1 MLISSA
7 ARRANYKWWAF
18 GTVALGTFVS
28 VLDQTGLS
36 LALPLIA
43 DDLDASIPAVQ
54 WVTLAYMLATSSLL
68 LPVGRMSD
76 ILGRKR
82 VYTAGFVIFV
92 AAALLAGTSNGLG
105 FIIAFKALQ
114 GVGAAMIQANG
125 MAIVT
130 TTFPA
135 SERGKAIGSL
145 MTTVGSGAIAG
156 PIISGAVVGIFGWRA
171 AFFLGVPVG
180 LLSLAAAI
188 AVLDGRAHDSRRD
201 ESGNGGFDWLGA
213 ALSSA
218 ALSIFLLVV
227 TNTHLLGW
235 ASPLSVSALGLVVAM
250 VGAFVW
256 WESRSP
262 QPMLAPELFR
272 RRLFTFGS
280 LSSFLTFMSGSSV
293 FFLMPFYLQGVRG
306 LTPWET
312 GLLLSPTALCFAAAG
327 PFAGRLSDKY
337 GWRWFIVGSL
347 VVISI
352 AMLGLATISDNPPL
366 WRVIGALLLQ
376 SLGMGFFFSPN
387 SSAVLSTVERSRYG
401 VATAFMTLMRTG
413 AGVIGIALVTT
424 VVTAVM
430 GSMGFEP
437 SLDAI
442 ASAGGVDEGVK
453 GAFTQGLRM
462 AFFVMFGLNLVAL
475 ALSSLPGLSAA
486 TPSSTARVG
495 GQASPG

>member
-1 MLISSA
+1 MLSLSR

-18 GTVALGTFVS
+18 STVAMGTFVS
-28 VLDQTGLS
+28 VLDQSGLS

-54 WVTLAYMLATSSLL
+54 WVTLGYMLATSSLL

-76 ILGRKR
+76 IVGRKL
-82 VYTAGFVIFV
+82 VYSVGFVIFV
-92 AAALLAGTSNGLG
+92 IAAVLAGTSNALG

-135 SERGKAIGSL
+135 SERGKAIGLL

-171 AFFLGVPVG
+171 VFFLGAPIG
-180 LLSLAAAI
+180 LLSLAAAV
-188 AVLDGRAHDSRRD
+188 AVLDARAHGSREGDGR
-201 ESGNGGFDWLGA
+201 GGFDWLGA
-213 ALSSA
+213 GLSAA
-218 ALSIFLLVV
+218 ALSVFLLVV
-227 TNTHLLGW
+227 TNAHVLGW
-235 ASPLSVSALGLVVAM
+235 TSPLAVSALGLVVVM
-250 VGAFVW
+250 VGVFVW
-256 WESRSP
+256 WESRAR
-262 QPMLAPELFR
+262 QPMLALELFR

-280 LSSFLTFMSGSSV
+280 VASFLTFMSGSSV

-312 GLLLSPTALCFAAAG
+312 GLLLSPTAVCFAVAA
-327 PFAGRLSDKY
+327 PFAGRLSDRY

-347 VVISI
+347 VVIST

-366 WRVIGALLLQ
+366 WRVLGALFLQ

-387 SSAVLSTVERSRYG
+387 SSSVLSTVERSRYG

-442 ASAGGVDEGVK
+442 ASAEGVDEGVK
-453 GAFTQGLRM
+453 VAFTRGLRM
-462 AFFVMFGLNLVAL
+462 AFFAMFGLNLLAL
-475 ALSSLPGLSAA
+475 ALSSVPGK
-486 TPSSTARVG
+486 PV
-495 GQASPG
+495 ASPAGAAQVGEQAPAR

>member
-1 MLISSA
+1 MLGA
-7 ARRANYKWWAF
+7 LRARRANYKWWAF
-18 GTVALGTFVS
+18 ATVALGTFVS
-28 VLDQTGLS
+28 VLDQSGLS

-76 ILGRKR
+76 ILGRKL
-82 VYTAGFVIFV
+82 VYSAGFVIFV
-92 AAALLAGTSNGLG
+92 AAAVLAGTSNALG

-130 TTFPA
+130 TTFHA

-156 PIISGAVVGIFGWRA
+156 PIISGAVVGVFGWRA

-188 AVLDGRAHDSRRD
+188 AVLDAGAHDNR
-201 ESGNGGFDWLGA
+201 EGGGKGGFDWLGA
-213 ALSSA
+213 GLSAA
-218 ALSIFLLVV
+218 ALSVFLLAV
-227 TNTHLLGW
+227 TNAHVLGW
-235 ASPLSVSALGLVVAM
+235 TSPLAVSALGLVVVM
-250 VGAFVW
+250 VGVFVW
-256 WESRSP
+256 WESRAP
-262 QPMLAPELFR
+262 QPMLALELFR

-280 LSSFLTFMSGSSV
+280 FASFLTFMSGSSV

-327 PFAGRLSDKY
+327 PFAGRLSDRY

-352 AMLGLATISDNPPL
+352 AMLALATISDEPPL
-366 WRVIGALLLQ
+366 WRVLGALFLQ

-442 ASAGGVDEGVK
+442 ASTGGVDDGVR

-462 AFFVMFGLNLVAL
+462 AFFVMFGLNLLAL
-475 ALSSLPGLSAA
+475 ALSIMPGKPAASPASAA
-486 TPSSTARVG
+486 QVG
-495 GQASPG
+495 GQAPAR

>member
-1 MLISSA
+1 MLGVLR
-7 ARRANYKWWAF
+7 ARRSNYKWWAF
-18 GTVALGTFVS
+18 ATVALGTFVS
-28 VLDQTGLS
+28 VLDQSSLS

-43 DDLDASIPAVQ
+43 DDLNASIPAVQ

-76 ILGRKR
+76 ILGRKL
-82 VYTAGFVIFV
+82 VYSAGFVIFV
-92 AAALLAGTSNGLG
+92 AAALLAGTSNALG

-145 MTTVGSGAIAG
+145 MTTVGLGAIAG
-156 PIISGAVVGIFGWRA
+156 PIVSGAVVGVFGWRA
-171 AFFLGVPVG
+171 AFFLGVPIG
-180 LLSLAAAI
+180 LLSLVAAI
-188 AVLDGRAHDSRRD
+188 AVLDAGAHVSREGD
-201 ESGNGGFDWLGA
+201 GKGGFDWLGA
-213 ALSSA
+213 GLSAA
-218 ALSIFLLVV
+218 ALSVFLLVV
-227 TNTHLLGW
+227 TNAHVLGW
-235 ASPLSVSALGLVVAM
+235 TSPLAVSALGLVVVM
-250 VGAFVW
+250 VGVFVW
-256 WESRSP
+256 WESRAP
-262 QPMLAPELFR
+262 QPMLALELFR

-280 LSSFLTFMSGSSV
+280 LASFLTFMSGSSV

-312 GLLLSPTALCFAAAG
+312 GLLLSPTAVCFAAAG
-327 PFAGRLSDKY
+327 PFAGRLSDRY

-366 WRVIGALLLQ
+366 WRVLGALFLQ

-442 ASAGGVDEGVK
+442 ASTGGVDDGVK

-462 AFFVMFGLNLVAL
+462 AFLVMLGLNLLAL
-475 ALSSLPGLSAA
+475 ALSIMPGKPAASPASAA
-486 TPSSTARVG
+486 QVGEQAPAR
-495 GQASPG
+495 

>member
-1 MLISSA
+1 MLRMSR

-18 GTVALGTFVS
+18 ATVAIGTFVS
-28 VLDQTGLS
+28 VLDQSGLS

-76 ILGRKR
+76 ILGRKL
-82 VYTAGFVIFV
+82 VYAVGFVIFI
-92 AAALLAGTSNGLG
+92 AAAVLAGTSNALR
-105 FIIAFKALQ
+105 FIVAFKALQ
-114 GVGAAMIQANG
+114 GAGAAMIQANG

-145 MTTVGSGAIAG
+145 MTTVGLGAIAG
-156 PIISGAVVGIFGWRA
+156 PIVSGAVVGVFGWRA
-171 AFFLGVPVG
+171 AFFLGVPIG

-188 AVLDGRAHDSRRD
+188 AILDSRPHETREGD
-201 ESGNGGFDWLGA
+201 GKGGFDWLGA
-213 ALSSA
+213 GLSAA
-218 ALSIFLLVV
+218 ALSVLLLVV
-227 TNTHLLGW
+227 TNAHVLGW
-235 ASPLSVSALGLVVAM
+235 TSPLSISALGMVVAM
-250 VGAFVW
+250 LGVFVW
-256 WESRSP
+256 WQSRAP
-262 QPMLAPELFR
+262 QPMLALELFR

-280 LSSFLTFMSGSSV
+280 VASFLTFMSGSSV

-312 GLLLSPTALCFAAAG
+312 GLLLSPTAVCFAAAG

-347 VVISI
+347 AVISI
-352 AMLGLATISDNPPL
+352 AMLGLATIGDDPPL
-366 WRVIGALLLQ
+366 WRVLGPLFLQ

-387 SSAVLSTVERSRYG
+387 SSAILSTVERSRYG

-413 AGVIGIALVTT
+413 ASVIGIALVTSI
-424 VVTAVM
+424 VTAVM

-442 ASAGGVDEGVK
+442 ASTEGVEEGVK

-462 AFFVMFGLNLVAL
+462 AYYVMFGLNVVAL
-475 ALSSLPGLSAA
+475 ALSMLPGASATSAA
-486 TPSSTARVG
+486 STSQVG
-495 GQASPG
+495 EKAPAG